1 MSIRDK
7 KGAAGVNT
15 SSAEHDARLARRG
28 TIGAA
33 TQLGTEV
40 SINLGSALAGV
51 VMPVVGATVVVAVR
65 QIVMTVALMPIYR
78 PKRAELSWA
87 RLWPAVALGVV
98 LAVMNLSFYASVH
111 IIGLGLAATIEFLG
125 PLALALAVSR
135 RLLDVV
141 CALAA
146 GVGVVLLTGL
156 DGTVDPLGIALALIA
171 GAAWAGYILLTRKV
185 ALSLP
190 GLEGLTVASIVSLVL
205 LVPAA
210 AITFDAS
217 VLNWGVVGILL
228 AIGILS
234 SALPYSLDTFILRR
248 VDTRVY
254 AIITACGPAIAALF
268 GWLILAEQ
276 FTTVQ
281 IVAIA
286 LVCAAAATAIAT
298 QRMRPVSDL
307 ERTAEAQH

>member
-1 MSIRDK
+1 MS
-7 KGAAGVNT
+7 AQSTTPEA
-15 SSAEHDARLARRG
+15 HLARRG

-33 TQLGTEV
+33 TQVGTEV

-51 VMPVVGATVVVAVR
+51 AMPLVGAPVVVAVR
-65 QIVMTVALMPIYR
+65 QIVMTLVLVPIYR

-98 LAVMNLSFYASVH
+98 MAVMNLSFYASVH

-135 RLLDVV
+135 RLLDFV

-146 GVGVVLLTGL
+146 GAGVVLLTGL
-156 DGTVDPLGIALALIA
+156 DGTVDLVGITLALIA
-171 GAAWAGYILLTRKV
+171 GASWAGYILFTRRV
-185 ALSLP
+185 ALTLP
-190 GLEGLTVASIVSLVL
+190 GLEGLTVAGIVSLVL
-205 LVPAA
+205 VLPI
-210 AITFDAS
+210 AIFTFDAS
-217 VLNWGVVGILL
+217 ALNWGLL
-228 AIGILS
+228 GLLVAIGVLS

-268 GWLILAEQ
+268 GWLILGEQ
-276 FTTVQ
+276 FSALQ
-281 IVAIA
+281 IVAIG

-298 QRMRPVSDL
+298 QSQRPSSDL
-307 ERTAEAQH
+307 ERTAEAQL

>member
-1 MSIRDK
+1 MNAQS
-7 KGAAGVNT
+7 AGNAH
-15 SSAEHDARLARRG
+15 SAEQQAHLARRG
-28 TIGAA
+28 TIGAV

-65 QIVMTVALMPIYR
+65 QIVMTIALLPMYR
-78 PKRAELSWA
+78 PKRAELNWA

-135 RLLDVV
+135 RVLDFV

-146 GVGVVLLTGL
+146 GLGVVLLTGL
-156 DGTVDPLGIALALIA
+156 DGTVDLLGIALALIA

-185 ALSLP
+185 ALGLP

-210 AITFDAS
+210 AFTFDPS
-217 VLNWGVVGILL
+217 VLSWGIVGLL
-228 AIGILS
+228 IAIGVLS

-254 AIITACGPAIAALF
+254 AIITACGPAVAALF

-276 FTTVQ
+276 FTTLQ
-281 IVAIA
+281 IFAIA

-298 QRMRPVSDL
+298 QRTRPASDL

>member
-1 MSIRDK
+1 MGIS
-7 KGAAGVNT
+7 GE
-15 SSAEHDARLARRG
+15 SSTNEQQHAHNARRG

-51 VMPVVGATVVVAVR
+51 VMPVVGAAVVVAVR
-65 QIVMTVALMPIYR
+65 QIVMTIALLPVYR
-78 PKRAELSWA
+78 PRRAELTWS

-135 RLLDVV
+135 RALDVL

-146 GVGVVLLTGL
+146 GAGVVLLTGL
-156 DGTVDPLGIALALIA
+156 DGTIDVLGIVLALIA

-205 LVPAA
+205 LIPAA
-210 AITFDAS
+210 ALSFDAS
-217 VLNWGVVGILL
+217 VLSWPVIGLLL
-228 AIGILS
+228 AIGVLS

-268 GWLILAEQ
+268 GWLILSEQ
-276 FTTVQ
+276 FSGTQ
-281 IVAIA
+281 IFAIA

-298 QRMRPVSDL
+298 QRSRPASDL